1 MEQVDDFF
9 RNFLLK
15 NGFKKTLNAFQEEWY
30 ELETK
35 KKLKN
40 SSSERTPDIYLQN
53 ELLQQQ
59 TATLKEFVEKSKI
72 EVSKTKQ
79 LWEKMKKESDYYK
92 MHHSR

>member
-1 MEQVDDFF
+1 MES
-9 RNFLLK
+9 
-15 NGFKKTLNAFQEEWY
+15 
-30 ELETK
+30 K

-40 SSSERTPDIYLQN
+40 SSCERTPDIYLQN
-53 ELLQQQ
+53 ELLQEE
-59 TATLKEFVEKSKI
+59 TIRLKEFVEKSKI